1 MNSKSKTKNN
11 NCLNLPANTHVHKR
25 HMFLAPAQTYPIY
38 TIQTPCKYVPIQG
51 VWGRAGPVVCL
62 YRGWA
67 EGVHVQSVTQILV
80 APVKVGATACV
91 THHCR
96 AFFFTRMLTRMV
108 TKMVVIKFLDP
119 CSLSRISTT
128 A

>member
-1 MNSKSKTKNN
+1 M
-11 NCLNLPANTHVHKR
+11 CLYR
-25 HMFLAPAQTYPIY
+25 ES
-38 TIQTPCKYVPIQG
+38 
-51 VWGRAGPVVCL
+51 GPVVCL

-96 AFFFTRMLTRMV
+96 AFFSHEDGDEYSDEDGGEDGGDQ
-108 TKMVVIKFLDP
+108 I
-119 CSLSRISTT
+119 